1 MTIIGAKLKL
11 KKIPGLVF
19 KGDKAEG
26 RTPCSV
32 TGKNDARHLDF
43 EILIKSKHDINGYD
57 IHLVAKRTKDQR
69 RNDEG
74 KKYIG
79 DGKTKRAG
87 GMSPLIATISAT
99 LTLSKI
105 KSAYIGKADTYFDFD
120 IRIEDK
126 GGEILDKNDY
136 TVWLTDRET
145 DEKIGDGHML
155 WLGGKDSKGR
165 GRPSEWVLDWIERD
179 KEKEKPP
186 IPPPP
191 PPQPKKGGSKKP
203 KKKAPSK
210 KAAPKKKKPRGGV

>member
-165 GRPSEWVLDWIERD
+165 GRPSEWVLDWISRD
-179 KEKEKPP
+179 KEEA
-186 IPPPP
+186 PPPP
-191 PPQPKKGGSKKP
+191 PVGKEKKAQPKKEPAP
-203 KKKAPSK
+203 KKKESSK
-210 KAAPKKKKPRGGV
+210 KAPPKKKKPRGKG